1 MHYRLSRGGL
11 RRPALLALVAIVT
24 AIATPTALAGHIH
37 DINPNNSDLDASDP
51 DGASGGRV
59 NGLASVAGD
68 NQTFYAAS
76 EWGGLYRTTDAG
88 VTWAFLNGH
97 LPMATWDVEVDPSN
111 TQRVYATSFFDGR
124 ETPLSGIEVSTD
136 GGNTW
141 THPASANPPASSPG
155 FNCSAA
161 RRDEPS
167 AFGIGI
173 RPDAANNVFIG
184 TNCGVAISADSGA
197 TWTFVDPTPATAASD
212 VWDVVVQAGG
222 PTGQGIVDICGDDG
236 HRRSTDGGANWTGGG
251 GIPGGICSIAVSP
264 DESYVLFVRASNN
277 RMWESDDAGATWTN
291 LGTPDPRPQGRISFL
306 TTNQRSNAGMTNV
319 FDIWYGDVRLYRASC
334 TTPAM
339 PAQGGTNRCPAG
351 YANPP
356 GTGGAPPAPWA
367 GPFTRSA
374 GAHDD
379 AGELVFDTEDATDSC
394 PTVFSSDGG
403 VYRNTDLGAD
413 CQNPNWEQPNVS
425 PHATWLFTMDGANR
439 AGDAGED
446 LYFGLQDAGSWA
458 TTNAGAGSPSWS
470 NKDCCDVF
478 DFVADPNRVVQTF
491 CCTSPRANIML
502 LRNPGATGGGQ
513 INTYPADGLLP
524 GFAFADIVDTFG
536 DRQYVVLT
544 RDCPPWLN
552 GLDDD
557 GDGMIDEPDENNGC
571 SGVNGGD
578 GGVYITNDITV
589 NPIVWTELGN
599 ATEPNSA
606 TICGVRAAVSGGTPT
621 FFVQAGGCN
630 GTSADQLWTFTGT
643 NAAGAWTRIDTNLPS
658 GGVGIFAVDPTD
670 PNRLYV
676 SNLRAAGPFMMSS
689 DDGGTT
695 WDADPELDD
704 FMDGNGVFEAQTTRG
719 PTNFTGFNGYP
730 QPSLVAFDPEDS
742 DIVVAGGIDSGV
754 FLSTDAGA
762 NWSLLTDPFTSNTSG
777 EPHLPRPRYAYFDH
791 EPATD
796 LSVYIGTQGRGV
808 WRITLQL
815 PTADANGPYA
825 TCEGT
830 EVVLDGSGSSDPDGG
845 PLTYEWDFDGD
856 GEFDDAT
863 GVNPAF
869 DRVGQDGAFTVAL
882 KVTDPDG
889 GFDVD
894 DAVVNVCNVAPSVV
908 GLVSDAPVDEGSTV
922 SVMGTITDPGWLEL
936 LTGTINWG
944 DGTPVQALS
953 GVLENVR
960 PTATLT
966 FSATHVY
973 GDNGTFTATICGFDD
988 DTSTCDDIAIQVDNV
1003 DPTAEIDE
1011 SGAVLINGVPTFL
1024 AHAGEPIDFEGRS
1037 TDPGSDDLFLSW
1049 DWDDGPPAP
1058 DVTTTYLVNP
1068 PNPDPFP
1075 SPTVQPRD
1083 VTDMKTHAFGE
1094 ACLYVISFS
1103 ALDDDGGTGLD
1114 TANVIITGN
1123 ATKNRSQGYWQHQ
1136 YRRKGNTDFTDEELE
1151 CLLAIVGYVS
1161 TVFDEERDASTLEK
1175 AFDVLF
1181 MKQNAGSAAEHFD
1194 RQLLT
1199 TLLNFAAGSLE
1210 WADIDDVLATAE
1222 AVRLDPTSTAA
1233 ELREQ
1238 RRILSHLD

>member
-1 MHYRLSRGGL
+1 MAQLSFGGL
-11 RRPALLALVAIVT
+11 QRSMLLAILILVA
-24 AIATPTALAGHIH
+24 AISSPTALAGHIQ
-37 DINPNNSDLDASDP
+37 DINPNSSDLDASDP
-51 DGASGGRV
+51 DGGSGGRV
-59 NGLASVAGD
+59 NGLAAVAGD
-68 NQTFYAAS
+68 NQTFYAAT
-76 EWGGLYRTTDAG
+76 EWGGLYRTTNAG
-88 VTWAFLNGH
+88 VSWAFLNGH
-97 LPMATWDVEVDPSN
+97 RPMVTWDVEVDPSN

-124 ETPLSGIEVSTD
+124 EAPRSGIEVSTD

-141 THPASANPPASSPG
+141 THPASAIPPAPSPG
-155 FNCSAA
+155 FTCADA

-184 TNCGVAISADSGA
+184 TNCGVAISTDSGA
-197 TWTFVDPTPATAASD
+197 TWNFVDPTPATAAND

-222 PTGQGIVDICGDDG
+222 PTGQGVVDICGDDG
-236 HRRSTDGGANWTGGG
+236 HRRSTNGGATWTGGG

-264 DESYVLFVRASNN
+264 DESYVLIVRASNN

-306 TTNQRSNAGMTNV
+306 TANQRSNGGTNNV
-319 FDIWYGDVRLYRASC
+319 FDIWYGDVRLYRVSC
-334 TTPAM
+334 TTPAT
-339 PAQGGTNRCPAG
+339 PAQGGANRCPAG

-367 GPFTRSA
+367 GPFTRSV

-379 AGELVFDTEDATDSC
+379 AGDLVFDTEDGTDPC
-394 PTVFSSDGG
+394 PMVFSSDGG
-403 VYRNTDLGAD
+403 VYRNTDLGGD
-413 CQNPNWEQPNVS
+413 CQNPNWEQPSVS

-478 DFVADPNRVVQTF
+478 DFVADGNRVVQTF
-491 CCTSPRANIML
+491 CCAQTGRRNIMF
-502 LRNPGATGGGQ
+502 LRNPGDTGGGQ

-524 GFAFADIVDTFG
+524 GFAFTDIVDTFG

-557 GDGMIDEPDENNGC
+557 GDGMVDEADENNGC
-571 SGVNGGD
+571 SGANGGD
-578 GGVYITNDITV
+578 GGVYVTNDITLS
-589 NPIVWTELGN
+589 PIVWTELGN
-599 ATEPNSA
+599 ASEPNSA
-606 TICGVRAAVSGGTPT
+606 TICGVRAAVSGATPT
-621 FFVQAGGCN
+621 FYVQVGGCN
-630 GTSADQLWTFTGT
+630 GNSADQLWTFTGT
-643 NAAGAWTRIDTNLPS
+643 NPAGAWTRIDTNLPG
-658 GGVGIFAVDPTD
+658 GGVGVFAVDPND

-676 SNLRAAGPFMMSS
+676 SNLRAGVPFMMSS

-695 WDADPELDD
+695 WDPDPELDD
-704 FMDGNGVFEAQTTRG
+704 LMDGNGIFEARTTRG
-719 PTNFTGFNGYP
+719 PTNFTGFGGYP

-742 DIVVAGGIDSGV
+742 DIIVAGGVDSGV

-762 NWSLLTDPFTSNTSG
+762 NWTLLTDPFTSDTSG

-791 EPATD
+791 EPAAD
-796 LSVYIGTQGRGV
+796 LKIYVGTQGRGV
-808 WRITLQL
+808 WRIALQL

-830 EVVLDGSGSSDPDGG
+830 DVVLDGSGSSDPDGG

-856 GEFDDAT
+856 GDFDDAT
-863 GVNPAF
+863 GVNPPF
-869 DRVGQDGAFTVAL
+869 DRVGQDGSFTIAL

-894 DAVVNVCNVAPSVV
+894 EAIVNVCNVAPNVV
-908 GLVSDAPVDEGSTV
+908 GLVSDAPVDEGSMVTL
-922 SVMGTITDPGWLEL
+922 MGTITDPGWLEV
-936 LTGTINWG
+936 LTGTIDWG
-944 DGTPVQALS
+944 DGTAVEPLS

-960 PTATLT
+960 PDATLT
-966 FSATHVY
+966 FSGAHVY
-973 GDNGTFTATICGFDD
+973 GDNGTFIATVCGFDD
-988 DTSTCDDIAIQVDNV
+988 DTSTCDDLAIEVDNV

-1011 SGAVLINGVPTFL
+1011 SATVLINGVPTFV
-1024 AHAGEPIDFEGRS
+1024 AHAGEPVDFEGRS

-1049 DWDDGPPAP
+1049 DWGDGLPTP

-1075 SPTVQPRD
+1075 SPTIQPRD
-1083 VTDMKTHAFGE
+1083 LTDRKTHAFSD
-1094 ACLYVISFS
+1094 ACLYVISFR
-1103 ALDDDGGTGLD
+1103 ALDDDGGAGLD
-1114 TANVIITGN
+1114 TANVIISGN
-1123 ATKNRSQGYWQHQ
+1123 AEKSRSQGYWQHQ
-1136 YRRKGNTDFTDEELE
+1136 YRRTGSRDFTDDELE

-1161 TVFDEERDASTLEK
+1161 TVFNEERDASTIER
-1175 AFDVLF
+1175 AHDVLF
-1181 MKQNAGSAAEHFD
+1181 LRQNRGSAAEKFD
-1194 RQLLT
+1194 RQLLA
-1199 TLLNFAAGSLE
+1199 TLLNFANGSLE
-1210 WADIDDVLATAE
+1210 WVDIDNVIATAE
-1222 AVRLDPTSTAA
+1222 AVRLDPISTDA

-1238 RRILSHLD
+1238 RRILAHLR